1 MGNGKI
7 NKAHRSSCPLTGML
21 ELLGDKWSLVILRD
35 IMAGKHKYREF
46 QASPEGIPTN
56 ILASRLNRLLEEG
69 VITKKPYQQRPV
81 RYAYYLTRKGADLL
95 PVIQQA
101 AYWGL
106 RYIPGCESPPEWF
119 FKDTPDDLMA
129 KED

>member
-1 MGNGKI
+1 MGNDK
-7 NKAHRSSCPLTGML
+7 NSKAHRSTCPLAGML

-35 IMAGKHKYREF
+35 IIADKHKYREF
-46 QASPEGIPTN
+46 EASPEGIPTN
-56 ILASRLNRLLEEG
+56 ILARRLNRLVEG
-69 VITKKPYQQRPV
+69 GIITKQPYQERPV

-101 AYWGL
+101 AHWGL

-119 FKDTPDDLMA
+119 FKATQDDLMA